1 MWDLLYDRID
11 FAIVVLMR
19 KDALLD
25 DLDLNVPPFFVLS
38 QLLVGHL
45 MRKLI
50 ICTSFRQEV
59 LNRPAW
65 SA

>member
-1 MWDLLYDRID
+1 MWDLLYDGID

-25 DLDLNVPPFFVLS
+25 DLDLNVPPFLVLS

>member
-1 MWDLLYDRID
+1 
-11 FAIVVLMR
+11 MR

-25 DLDLNVPPFFVLS
+25 DLDLNVSPFFVFS

-50 ICTSFRQEV
+50 YASFRQEV